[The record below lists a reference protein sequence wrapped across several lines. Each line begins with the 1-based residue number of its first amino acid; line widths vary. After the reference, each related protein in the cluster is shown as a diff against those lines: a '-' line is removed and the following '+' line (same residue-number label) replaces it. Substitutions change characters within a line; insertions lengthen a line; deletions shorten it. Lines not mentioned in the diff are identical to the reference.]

1 MIDVKKAQLELPFLN
16 EKKEVKPKGK
26 TTKKQLSRE
35 DSSFILK
42 LNNEDKEIDIGNT
55 KPE

>member
-1 MIDVKKAQLELPFLN
+1 MKKEQTELPFLN
-16 EKKEVKPKGK
+16 KKIEVKPKGK
-26 TTKKQLSRE
+26 ATKKQLSRE

-42 LNNEDKEIDIGNT
+42 LNNEDKEINIGNT

>member
-35 DSSFILK
+35 DSSFILGIK
-42 LNNEDKEIDIGNT
+42 EDKETTDAGV
-55 KPE
+55 KSK